1 MAGQSEFPWLKRW
14 SRAVL
19 AVVWAGLVL
28 AASPA
33 LGKSYQV
40 SDMLYGGSANWIEGF
55 VLNNPPDW
63 PYQITVNAQ
72 WWIPLIDQS
81 RGDSPIL
88 IDEQNIPFEPEYQ
101 VLFERTFPYSPLPGA
116 ETTPP
121 IWQYELKVPSCY
133 PPPHIDVAVAKGAL
147 TNQYLGS
154 DGLTIK
160 ICKITDAGAVKFK
173 LRVDFIQRWILDGPY
188 FTPDCWVGKTCHE
201 EMDPFTTE
209 NEIILNNLE
218 VFNTVN
224 GGFPIVGSSHLG
236 LFSWSTV
243 LFITGKE
250 KPGLSGILTDKNL
263 VYVPRGGTAVFKV
276 KLAAQPASDTVVS
289 VARVAGIP
297 EITVAAGS
305 SLKFTPVN
313 WDIYQAVTLAATAD
327 DNNLNGQ
334 ATIGLS
340 AASLGAEIMAI
351 KKAAT
356 PAPILELLL
365 AD

>member
-1 MAGQSEFPWLKRW
+1 MARQSEFPWLKRW

-19 AVVWAGLVL
+19 AVVLAGLVL

-33 LGKSYQV
+33 LGKSYLV
-40 SDMLYGGSANWIEGF
+40 SYMLYGGSANWIEGF
-55 VLNNPPDW
+55 VLGNPPDMPW
-63 PYQITVNAQ
+63 QYTVGAQ

-81 RGDSPIL
+81 RGDVPIL
-88 IDEQNIPFEPEYQ
+88 IDEQNIPFEPGYL
-101 VLFERTFPYSPLPGA
+101 VLFKRTFPYSPLPGA

-121 IWQYELKVPSCY
+121 IWQYEEKVPNCV
-133 PPPHIDVAVAKGAL
+133 PPGETTAAAEGAL

-160 ICKITDAGAVKFK
+160 ICKINDAGTVKFK
-173 LRVDFIQRWILDGPY
+173 IRVDFIQRWILDGPY
-188 FTPDCWVGKTCHE
+188 HKPYCWVGITCHE
-201 EMDPFTTE
+201 EMDLFTTE

-218 VFNTVN
+218 DMIN
-224 GGFPIVGSSHLG
+224 GGFPIVGSNRLG
-236 LFSWSTV
+236 IFSWSTF

-250 KPGLSGILTDKNL
+250 NINGLSGILTDKKL

-313 WDIYQAVTLAATAD
+313 WDTYQAVTLAATAD
-327 DNNLNGQ
+327 NNNLNGQ
-334 ATIGLS
+334 ATIGLN

-365 AD
+365 LAD